1 MSAEPQRREDIDLA
15 AFCEYL
21 RGRGYTDSTVTTFRQ
36 KVSRALDAGVRSLDE
51 IADAF
56 PHNTSHSCS
65 VIRTA
70 YRAYTEFRGV
80 ADV

>member
-1 MSAEPQRREDIDLA
+1 MSAEPRGLEAVERA

-21 RGRGYTDSTVTTFRQ
+21 RGRGYADSTVTTFRQ
-36 KVSRALDAGVRSLDE
+36 KVSLALRAGVRSPEDV
-51 IADAF
+51 AGAF
-56 PHNTSHSCS
+56 PNYTSHSCS

-70 YRAYTEFRGV
+70 YRTYNEFRGV